1 MEKGFTQDFT
11 NLDPRAAYHN
21 LPGRGSSLVCL
32 KVCFPHELPEGEITH
47 TSNLTILLYP
57 EAMREC
63 RVDVD
68 FFVLEEKSELNARHR
83 SQAV

>member
-1 MEKGFTQDFT
+1 M
-11 NLDPRAAYHN
+11 
-21 LPGRGSSLVCL
+21 CL
-32 KVCFPHELPEGEITH
+32 KVCFRHELPEGQITH

-57 EAMREC
+57 KAMKEC
-63 RVDVD
+63 GVDVA